1 MNTAIES
8 FPSNIIANMF
18 HFERY
23 TMYEMDDV
31 AQRQNVTVDF
41 GTAAPEAPAAPA
53 PAPEAPAAPAPE
65 APAAPAPEAPA
76 APAPEAPAAPDTP
89 KE

>member
-1 MNTAIES
+1 MGLLYSFVNKRYYYYKDDIANSRKYYNGCVRKMNTAIES

-41 GTAAPEAPAAPA
+41 GTAAPEAPAAP
-53 PAPEAPAAPAPE
+53 
-65 APAAPAPEAPA
+65 
-76 APAPEAPAAPDTP
+76 DTP